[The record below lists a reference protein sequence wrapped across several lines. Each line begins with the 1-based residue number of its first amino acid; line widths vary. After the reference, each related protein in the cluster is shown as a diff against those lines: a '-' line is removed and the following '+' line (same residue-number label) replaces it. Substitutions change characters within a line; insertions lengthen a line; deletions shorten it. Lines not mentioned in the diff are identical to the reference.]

1 MNEREELLVGRI
13 MNDVIGMGLS
23 KYNSLFL
30 AQLAL
35 RRYKV
40 ETKKKSETIDES
52 ARKVMARMPE
62 LCRKTKDLKHK
73 RIIETSSAKSLA
85 KLEEELCDSA
95 SIDED
100 LLRGD
105 VITNV
110 IDFLLQE

>member
-1 MNEREELLVGRI
+1 M
-13 MNDVIGMGLS
+13 
-23 KYNSLFL
+23 

-105 VITNV
+105 IITNV